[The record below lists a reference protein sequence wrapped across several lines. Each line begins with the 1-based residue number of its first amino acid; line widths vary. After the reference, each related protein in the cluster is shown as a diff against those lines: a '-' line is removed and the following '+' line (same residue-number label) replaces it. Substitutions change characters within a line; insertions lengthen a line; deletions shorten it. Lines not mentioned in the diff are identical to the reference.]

1 MGSRPSATLN
11 FHTMLYALGALRI
24 LGAYIRH
31 TMASFNSPKFSGL
44 GGLILVLGL
53 LFDLNSVQG
62 VEITPF
68 STQNQS
74 PLVMIYGLPS
84 IGEPSLVPVGK
95 VEGRFT
101 LDFANNFVEI
111 SKDQPGGE
119 EIVLDG
125 ESTRVT
131 LDIRYGAAR
140 RMELG
145 IQIPYIT
152 VNGGFLDSFV
162 EGFHSA
168 IGAGREFGPWNRG
181 IASCTIMKKT
191 GRSSLIVA
199 TPSRAWGI
207 SG

>member
-1 MGSRPSATLN
+1 MTGMDLLCISA
-11 FHTMLYALGALRI
+11 YVS
-24 LGAYIRH
+24 H
-31 TMASFNSPKFSGL
+31 TMASSKSPQFTGL
-44 GGLILVLGL
+44 GGLTLILGL
-53 LFDLNSVQG
+53 LFYLTPAQG

-111 SKDQPGGE
+111 SKDQPGE

-140 RMELG
+140 RVELG

-168 IGAGREFGPWNRG
+168 IGAGGEFGPWNRG